1 MVHRSIRWSIGA
13 VLLLLLARNVLL
25 ASACAPYGDDWGYAA
40 MGMRSDP
47 LERLVHEHHTWNGRY
62 FSNAL
67 VLYGPLTLGLGIGLP
82 LYRAVPVVLL
92 VLVTAAMAWLL
103 AAWPKLIPRRS
114 DRWALAAAFNL
125 LHLHAMPHLGE
136 GLYWY
141 TGAVTYHWA
150 WLLLL
155 VHAGALIRLERA
167 GPRRLQV
174 PIAVGSLVAA
184 AGCNE
189 TAMVLLVCGHAG
201 WTLAELVNTRTAPF
215 RRWGMLAMAVGC
227 GLFVAL
233 APGNAVRSMHFD
245 QRHDVLLTL
254 GMGGA
259 QAARF
264 ALTWLSDPVVLCALF
279 LAWWAGRTRATAPG
293 AFQRASPWLI
303 AAALALGVGT
313 LLPYWTMGMLGQHRT
328 LNFVLGPFLI
338 GIIGAAWT
346 LGLHMRDR
354 PVPGWLATST
364 AVRMAFGLAL
374 VGLLVWGN
382 DRWVTRD
389 LLSGDAWRFRW
400 HTADLHRTIT
410 FAVRSGS
417 PQAELPVFPQPLRS
431 LRIPELTADPDAYWN
446 RTLAGYFGGDAFR
459 VVAVEATALPP
470 GAPH

>member
-1 MVHRSIRWSIGA
+1 M
-13 VLLLLLARNVLL
+13 LLLLIARHVLL
-25 ASACAPYGDDWGYAA
+25 AFACAPYGDDWGYAA

-67 VLYGPLTLGLGIGLP
+67 VLFGPLTLGLGIGLP

-92 VLVTAAMAWLL
+92 VLATAAMAWLL

-114 DRWALAAAFNL
+114 DRWAFAAAFTL

-141 TGAVTYHWA
+141 TGAVTYHGA

-155 VHAGALIRLERA
+155 VHAGALIRMEGA

-174 PIAVGSLVAA
+174 PIAIGSLVAA

-201 WTLAELVNTRTAPF
+201 WTLADLVNTRTAPF

-227 GLFVAL
+227 GLFVTL

-245 QRHDVLLTL
+245 HRHDVLLTL
-254 GMGGA
+254 GMGGV

-264 ALTWLSDPVVLCALF
+264 ALTWLSDPVVVCALF

-293 AFQRASPWLI
+293 AFQRPTPWLI

-328 LNFVLGPFLI
+328 LNFVLGPFLLCMN
-338 GIIGAAWT
+338 GAA
-346 LGLHMRDR
+346 
-354 PVPGWLATST
+354 
-364 AVRMAFGLAL
+364 LAL
-374 VGLLVWGN
+374 GQRGRRQRTPAWLTSGRTTLTALCLGSIGLLAWGN
-382 DRWVTRD
+382 DRWVTQD
-389 LLSGDAWRFRW
+389 LVSGDAWRFRR
-400 HTADLHRTIT
+400 HTAGLH
-410 FAVRSGS
+410 AVIASASRSGS
-417 PQAELPVFPQPLRS
+417 AVAMVPVFPDALRS
-431 LRIPELTADPDAYWN
+431 LRIPEPTADPDAYWN

-459 VVAVEATALPP
+459 VVAVDATALPP